1 MSMSVGRGLLLD
13 AKKKFLQ
20 DWSRLHEN
28 WTDQNAEAFEK
39 RYIQPIESQVR
50 QACESMARLAE
61 AAATAR
67 RACE

>member
-20 DWSRLHEN
+20 DWARLHDS
-28 WTDQNAEAFEK
+28 WTDQNADAFEK
-39 RYIQPIESQVR
+39 RYIHPIESHVR
-50 QACESMARLAE
+50 QASESMERLAE
-61 AAATAR
+61 IAAAAR